1 MSGSSSAATAHP
13 DADRRPG
20 GPARPARARGGGNR
34 DSGPGGR
41 GRRPRA
47 GRRRYGDLPLAITFL
62 APALLAAVVL
72 RVWPT
77 LRAGWDSLH
86 STPLGVEATTW
97 VGLEQFRTL
106 FADPGFLNSLKVT
119 AIFGLIVN
127 PLQIAAALAL
137 AVLFNQ
143 SFRGVGLM
151 RTLVILPVAIPQSVS
166 AVIWAIGFR
175 PDGPLNGALDLVG
188 LGPLRYLTS
197 PGQALWSI
205 MLVVSWIGVGYWM
218 MFLVAGLKEIDPNLY
233 EAAALDGAG
242 SWQRFR
248 FVTVPML
255 RRQIAFV
262 LVADTIAN
270 LLLFAPVQILTKG
283 GPDGRTDVLMND
295 IFERAFV
302 QGDVGGA
309 AAGTLVLVAIALVI
323 VIIQFRML
331 GRGDTA

>member
-1 MSGSSSAATAHP
+1 MTPSTRVSS
-13 DADRRPG
+13 R
-20 GPARPARARGGGNR
+20 
-34 DSGPGGR
+34 
-41 GRRPRA
+41 
-47 GRRRYGDLPLAITFL
+47 RRRYRDLPTALTFV
-62 APALLAAVVL
+62 APALVAAAVL
-72 RVWPT
+72 RIWPT
-77 LRAGWDSLH
+77 VRAGWDSLH
-86 STPLGVEATTW
+86 STPLGVEPTTW

-106 FADPGFLNSLKVT
+106 FGDPGFLNALKVT
-119 AIFGLIVN
+119 AVFGVIIN
-127 PLQIAAALAL
+127 PLQIAVALAM

-143 SFRGVGLM
+143 RVPGVGVM

-166 AVIWAIGFR
+166 AVIWAIAFR
-175 PDGPLNGALDLVG
+175 PDGPLNGTLALVG
-188 LGPLRYLTS
+188 LDPLRYLTS

-248 FVTVPML
+248 FVTVPQL
-255 RRQIAFV
+255 RRQIGFV
-262 LVADTIAN
+262 LVADTISN

-283 GPDGRTDVLMND
+283 GPDGRTDVIMND

-309 AAGTLVLVAIALVI
+309 AAGTLVLVVIALVI
-323 VIIQFRML
+323 VVLQFRLL
-331 GRGDTA
+331 GRGGDPA